1 MSKRKQGNVEGE
13 GDDSDVS
20 LVDVDF
26 EFFDPNPTV
35 DYLALKR
42 LAVQL
47 FQGDAEALQLHDLAD
62 WVLSQP
68 QVGTTI
74 KCDGKESDPY
84 AFLTVL
90 NLHVYQDRPF
100 AKALVAY
107 ILNKSPSNP
116 NTHSALQALL
126 GPAGLQSQN
135 HVGFVFSER
144 LVNMPV
150 QLMPPM
156 YRMLSEELQ
165 WATDDNK
172 PFRFSH
178 YLFVSQTYRLSPED
192 LAELDSGAS
201 RSKRHKGSSAPS
213 HSGVQLMHAEDE
225 YIQQFASHT
234 LDYAYSSAEPR
245 NKESFGLDTACRL
258 MLVPAENF
266 PQLIAA
272 IAEAFPAPE

>member
-1 MSKRKQGNVEGE
+1 MSKRKQGNVEGD

-42 LAVQL
+42 LATQL
-47 FQGDAEALQLHDLAD
+47 FQGDAEALQLQDLAD

-107 ILNKSPSNP
+107 ILNKSPSDP
-116 NTHSALQALL
+116 KTHSALQALL

-165 WATDDNK
+165 WATDD
-172 PFRFSH
+172 
-178 YLFVSQTYRLSPED
+178 L
-192 LAELDSGAS
+192 
-201 RSKRHKGSSAPS
+201 
-213 HSGVQLMHAEDE
+213 
-225 YIQQFASHT
+225 ASHT
-234 LDYAYSSAEPR
+234 LDFTYSSAEPR

-266 PQLIAA
+266 PRLIAA